1 MLIYGVWVIAI
12 LCLALPTRVL
22 EEWVQVAEAALLA
35 ISVSFGTSYT
45 LKNDTPEYWESSK
58 TRGFDEAYRKVEK
71 LLEYEKEAIYEA
83 GWTLSD
89 DYDPY
94 TGPNF
99 NMMMISSALVT
110 LVCFSFVALILLM

>member
-1 MLIYGVWVIAI
+1 MLIYIVWAIAT
-12 LCLALPTRVL
+12 LCLVLPTRL
-22 EEWVQVAEAALLA
+22 FEEWVQVAEAMLLA

-45 LKNDTPEYWESSK
+45 LKNKTPEYWESSK

-83 GWTLSD
+83 GWKVSD
-89 DYDPY
+89 EYDPY

-99 NMMMISSALVT
+99 NMMMISSAIVT
-110 LVCFSFVALILLM
+110 LVCFSFFALILLV